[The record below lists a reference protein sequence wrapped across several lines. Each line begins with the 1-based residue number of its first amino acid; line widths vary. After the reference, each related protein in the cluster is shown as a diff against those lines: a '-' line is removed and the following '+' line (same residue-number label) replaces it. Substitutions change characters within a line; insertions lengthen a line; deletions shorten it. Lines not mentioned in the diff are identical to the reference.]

1 MKSKHLIIYLFV
13 WIAYFSMLFL
23 TSCKTKTVTQEH
35 YITDNTVSKG
45 LDASWQ
51 ERFISAFE
59 QMANS
64 RTQEHETSVRE
75 TTHTKDST
83 STTVDQNGKPIKTES
98 WHSVVTNRDTKEV
111 LRLKDSINII
121 SKKVDKYQ
129 HLVVQKDSLIRL
141 KQDSINI
148 MRREL
153 TKNEQRLVT
162 IGKVSLGAL
171 AGIII
176 AIIGILVWLW
186 FPICIFFSS
195 CCSLSSSGL
204 SHLFLSAPVC
214 VICYFIPYHHTPNIP
229 YILLTKT

>member
-35 YITDNTVSKG
+35 YIMDQTKNKS

-64 RTQEHETSVRE
+64 RILEHETSVKE

-98 WHSVVTNRDTKEV
+98 WHSVVTNRNTKEV

-129 HLVVQKDSLIRL
+129 YLVVQKDSLIRL

-171 AGIII
+171 VGIII
-176 AIIGILVWLW
+176 AITTGILVWLW
-186 FPICIFFSS
+186 
-195 CCSLSSSGL
+195 
-204 SHLFLSAPVC
+204 HRRKNVK
-214 VICYFIPYHHTPNIP
+214 YEDNNN
-229 YILLTKT
+229 

>member
-13 WIAYFSMLFL
+13 WIAYFSMLLL

-35 YITDNTVSKG
+35 YITDQTKNKS

-64 RTQEHETSVRE
+64 RIQEHETSVKE
-75 TTHTKDST
+75 STHTKDST

-98 WHSVVTNRDTKEV
+98 WHSVVTNRNTKEV

-129 HLVVQKDSLIRL
+129 LLMVQKDSLIRL

-162 IGKVSLGAL
+162 IGKVSLGVL

-176 AIIGILVWLW
+176 AIIGILIWLW
-186 FPICIFFSS
+186 HRRKI
-195 CCSLSSSGL
+195 
-204 SHLFLSAPVC
+204 AVK
-214 VICYFIPYHHTPNIP
+214 YEDNNN
-229 YILLTKT
+229 

>member
-35 YITDNTVSKG
+35 YITDQTKNKS

-64 RTQEHETSVRE
+64 RSQEHETSVKE

-98 WHSVVTNRDTKEV
+98 WHSVVTNRNTKEV

-153 TKNEQRLVT
+153 TKNEQRLMT

-171 AGIII
+171 VGIII
-176 AIIGILVWLW
+176 AITTGILVWLW
-186 FPICIFFSS
+186 
-195 CCSLSSSGL
+195 
-204 SHLFLSAPVC
+204 HRRKN
-214 VICYFIPYHHTPNIP
+214 VIKYEDNNN
-229 YILLTKT
+229 

>member
-23 TSCKTKTVTQEH
+23 TSCKTKTVTQED
-35 YITDNTVSKG
+35 YITDQTKNKS

-64 RTQEHETSVRE
+64 RSQEHETSVKE

-171 AGIII
+171 VGIII
-176 AIIGILVWLW
+176 AITTGILVWLW
-186 FPICIFFSS
+186 
-195 CCSLSSSGL
+195 
-204 SHLFLSAPVC
+204 HRRKNVK
-214 VICYFIPYHHTPNIP
+214 YEDNNN
-229 YILLTKT
+229 

>member
-35 YITDNTVSKG
+35 YITDQTKNKS

-64 RTQEHETSVRE
+64 RSQEHETSVKE

-171 AGIII
+171 VGIII
-176 AIIGILVWLW
+176 AITTGILVWLW
-186 FPICIFFSS
+186 
-195 CCSLSSSGL
+195 
-204 SHLFLSAPVC
+204 HRRKN
-214 VICYFIPYHHTPNIP
+214 VIKYEDNNN
-229 YILLTKT
+229 

>member
-35 YITDNTVSKG
+35 YITDQTKNKS

-64 RTQEHETSVRE
+64 RSQEHETSVKE

-148 MRREL
+148 IRREL

-171 AGIII
+171 VGIII
-176 AIIGILVWLW
+176 AITTGILVWLW
-186 FPICIFFSS
+186 
-195 CCSLSSSGL
+195 
-204 SHLFLSAPVC
+204 HRRKNVK
-214 VICYFIPYHHTPNIP
+214 YEDNNN
-229 YILLTKT
+229 

>member
-13 WIAYFSMLFL
+13 WIAYFSLLFL
-23 TSCKTKTVTQEH
+23 SSCKTKTVTQEH
-35 YITDNTVSKG
+35 YITDQTESKS
-45 LDASWQ
+45 LDVSWQ

-129 HLVVQKDSLIRL
+129 LLMVQKDSLIRL

-171 AGIII
+171 IGIII
-176 AIIGILVWLW
+176 AITTGILVWLW
-186 FPICIFFSS
+186 
-195 CCSLSSSGL
+195 
-204 SHLFLSAPVC
+204 HRRKN
-214 VICYFIPYHHTPNIP
+214 VIKYEDNNN
-229 YILLTKT
+229 

>member
-35 YITDNTVSKG
+35 YITDQTESKS

-64 RTQEHETSVRE
+64 RTQEHETSVKE

-83 STTVDQNGKPIKTES
+83 STTVDQYGKSIKTES

-162 IGKVSLGAL
+162 IGKVSLGVL

-176 AIIGILVWLW
+176 AITTGILVWLW
-186 FPICIFFSS
+186 HRRKI
-195 CCSLSSSGL
+195 
-204 SHLFLSAPVC
+204 AK
-214 VICYFIPYHHTPNIP
+214 YEDNNN
-229 YILLTKT
+229 

>member
-35 YITDNTVSKG
+35 YITDQTKNKS

-64 RTQEHETSVRE
+64 RIQEYETSVKE

-98 WHSVVTNRDTKEV
+98 WHSVVTNRNTKEV

-171 AGIII
+171 IGIII
-176 AIIGILVWLW
+176 AITTGILVWLW
-186 FPICIFFSS
+186 
-195 CCSLSSSGL
+195 
-204 SHLFLSAPVC
+204 HRRKNVK
-214 VICYFIPYHHTPNIP
+214 YEDNNN
-229 YILLTKT
+229 

>member
-1 MKSKHLIIYLFV
+1 MKSKHLIIYLFL

-35 YITDNTVSKG
+35 YITDQTKNKS

-59 QMANS
+59 QMTTYRN
-64 RTQEHETSVRE
+64 REHETSTKE
-75 TTHTKDST
+75 TTYTKDST

-98 WHSVVTNRDTKEV
+98 WHSVVTNRNTKEV

-171 AGIII
+171 IGIII
-176 AIIGILVWLW
+176 VIATGILVWLW
-186 FPICIFFSS
+186 
-195 CCSLSSSGL
+195 
-204 SHLFLSAPVC
+204 HRRKN
-214 VICYFIPYHHTPNIP
+214 VIKYEDNNY
-229 YILLTKT
+229 

>member
-13 WIAYFSMLFL
+13 WITYFSLLFL

-35 YITDNTVSKG
+35 YITENTVSKG

-64 RTQEHETSVRE
+64 RTQEHETSVKE

-83 STTVDQNGKPIKTES
+83 STTVDQYGKPIKTES

-121 SKKVDKYQ
+121 SKEVDKYQ
-129 HLVVQKDSLIRL
+129 LLVVQKDSLIRL

-171 AGIII
+171 IGIII
-176 AIIGILVWLW
+176 AITTGILVWLW
-186 FPICIFFSS
+186 HRRKIAIK
-195 CCSLSSSGL
+195 
-204 SHLFLSAPVC
+204 
-214 VICYFIPYHHTPNIP
+214 YEDNNN
-229 YILLTKT
+229 

>member
-13 WIAYFSMLFL
+13 WIAYFSVLFL
-23 TSCKTKTVTQEH
+23 TSCKTKTVMQEH

-59 QMANS
+59 QMATYRN
-64 RTQEHETSVRE
+64 REHETSIKE

-98 WHSVVTNRDTKEV
+98 WHSVVTSKDTKEV

-129 HLVVQKDSLIRL
+129 HLVIQKDSLIRL

-171 AGIII
+171 VGIII
-176 AIIGILVWLW
+176 AITTGILVWLW
-186 FPICIFFSS
+186 
-195 CCSLSSSGL
+195 
-204 SHLFLSAPVC
+204 HRKKN
-214 VICYFIPYHHTPNIP
+214 VIKYEDNNN
-229 YILLTKT
+229 

>member
-35 YITDNTVSKG
+35 YIMDQTKNKS

-64 RTQEHETSVRE
+64 RSQEHETSVKE

-98 WHSVVTNRDTKEV
+98 WHTFVTNRNTKEV

-129 HLVVQKDSLIRL
+129 YLVVQKDSLIRL

-171 AGIII
+171 VGIII
-176 AIIGILVWLW
+176 AITTGILVWLW
-186 FPICIFFSS
+186 
-195 CCSLSSSGL
+195 
-204 SHLFLSAPVC
+204 HRRKNVK
-214 VICYFIPYHHTPNIP
+214 YEDNNN
-229 YILLTKT
+229 

>member
-13 WIAYFSMLFL
+13 WIAYFSMFL

-35 YITDNTVSKG
+35 YITDQTKNKS

-64 RTQEHETSVRE
+64 RSKEHETSVKE
-75 TTHTKDST
+75 TIHTKDST
-83 STTVDQNGKPIKTES
+83 STTVDQNGKPVKTES
-98 WHSVVTNRDTKEV
+98 WHSVVTSKDTKEV

-129 HLVVQKDSLIRL
+129 HFVVQKDSLIRL

-171 AGIII
+171 VGIII
-176 AIIGILVWLW
+176 AITTGILVWLW
-186 FPICIFFSS
+186 
-195 CCSLSSSGL
+195 
-204 SHLFLSAPVC
+204 HRRKNVK
-214 VICYFIPYHHTPNIP
+214 YEDNNN
-229 YILLTKT
+229 

>member
-23 TSCKTKTVTQEH
+23 TSCRTKTVTQEH
-35 YITDNTVSKG
+35 YITDQTKNKS

-64 RTQEHETSVRE
+64 RSQEHETSVKE

-98 WHSVVTNRDTKEV
+98 WHSVVTNKNTKEV

-129 HLVVQKDSLIRL
+129 HIVVQKDSLIRL

-162 IGKVSLGAL
+162 IGKVSLGAIV
-171 AGIII
+171 GIII
-176 AIIGILVWLW
+176 AITTGILVWLW
-186 FPICIFFSS
+186 YRRKN
-195 CCSLSSSGL
+195 
-204 SHLFLSAPVC
+204 
-214 VICYFIPYHHTPNIP
+214 VIKYEDNNN
-229 YILLTKT
+229 

>member
-13 WIAYFSMLFL
+13 WIAYFLMLFL
-23 TSCKTKTVTQEH
+23 TSCKTKAVTQEH

-64 RTQEHETSVRE
+64 RTQEHETSVKE

-121 SKKVDKYQ
+121 SKEVDKYQ
-129 HLVVQKDSLIRL
+129 LLVVQKDSLIRL

-162 IGKVSLGAL
+162 IGKVSLGVL
-171 AGIII
+171 VGI
-176 AIIGILVWLW
+176 IIGILVWLW
-186 FPICIFFSS
+186 
-195 CCSLSSSGL
+195 
-204 SHLFLSAPVC
+204 HR
-214 VICYFIPYHHTPNIP
+214 
-229 YILLTKT
+229 KK

>member
-13 WIAYFSMLFL
+13 WIAHFSMLFL

-35 YITDNTVSKG
+35 YITDQTKNKS

-64 RTQEHETSVRE
+64 RSQEHETSVKE

-98 WHSVVTNRDTKEV
+98 WHSVVTKMNTKEV

-171 AGIII
+171 VGIII
-176 AIIGILVWLW
+176 AITTGILVWLW
-186 FPICIFFSS
+186 
-195 CCSLSSSGL
+195 
-204 SHLFLSAPVC
+204 HRRKNVK
-214 VICYFIPYHHTPNIP
+214 YEDNNN
-229 YILLTKT
+229 